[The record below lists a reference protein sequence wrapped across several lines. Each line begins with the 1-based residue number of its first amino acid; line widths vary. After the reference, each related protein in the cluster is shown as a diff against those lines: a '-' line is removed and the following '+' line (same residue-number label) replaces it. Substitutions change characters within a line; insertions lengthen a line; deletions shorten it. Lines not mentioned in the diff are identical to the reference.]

1 MPEIEQFA
9 MKGLALA
16 ADRMPAPAHF
26 AGFGQGEPGH
36 QTQQAG
42 LADTVGAGDAQKP
55 AGLQAEGE
63 IAE

>member
-26 AGFGQGEPGH
+26 AGFGQGEPDH